1 MTKKWKIFGQE
12 FEWYDVKTKF
22 KQLLRKLTY
31 SRFVQELICLI
42 ISSYMRL
49 VYASSRKILL
59 NFEVAKPFVD
69 QKKPLIFCLW
79 HNRLMMMPFV
89 ANKIMKDY
97 AKKNPDFHFMSLAS
111 KHGDGRFVGR
121 TMEMFGL
128 MSILGSTKDKRK
140 SSRGI
145 EIGSLKR
152 IFGGLKK
159 GYFIGITP
167 DGPRGPNQ
175 QIGGEVVNIA
185 RLSGAALWP
194 LSYSSSRVIE
204 LKSWDRFK
212 IPLPFST
219 LCFYLDEKVIHV
231 ARDSDENN
239 LKEISDLLAARM
251 NFVQE
256 KSLEIA
262 IKK

>member
-1 MTKKWKIFGQE
+1 MAKKWKIFGLE
-12 FEWYDVKTKF
+12 FEWYDLKTKF

-31 SRFVQELICLI
+31 SHFVQELICFI

-49 VYASSRKILL
+49 VYASSKKILL
-59 NFEVAKPFVD
+59 NYEVAKPFVD
-69 QKKPLIFCLW
+69 EKKPLIFCLW

-89 ANKIMKDY
+89 ARKIMKDY
-97 AKKNPDFHFMSLAS
+97 AKNNPDFRFMSLAS
-111 KHGDGRFVGR
+111 RHGDGRFVGR
-121 TMEMFGL
+121 TMELFGL
-128 MSILGSTKDKRK
+128 TSILGSTKDKRK
-140 SSRGI
+140 ASRGI

-159 GYFIGITP
+159 GHFIGITP

-175 QIGGEVVNIA
+175 QIGGEVINIA
-185 RLSGAALWP
+185 RLSGAALLP
-194 LSYSSSRVIE
+194 LSYSSSRFIE
-204 LKSWDRFK
+204 LNSWDRFK

-219 LCFYLDEKVIHV
+219 LCFFC
-231 ARDSDENN
+231 DENVITVPRDADEN
-239 LKEISDLLAARM
+239 KLQEISSLLAKRM